1 MKPKYNFFK
10 NSKFAFEGLAAML
23 KNEAAFRFELCIIVP
38 LALVSL
44 FLPVS
49 VAQHALL
56 IAVFGLVLICEC
68 LNTAVEAVVDLVSPN
83 FRYGC
88 DNLGMDATCAC
99 LWRVNLSTERL
110 SNLRSKSKSIRL
122 NFTPNN

>member
-23 KNEAAFRFELCIIVP
+23 KNEAAFRFELCIIIP

-49 VAQHALL
+49 AAQHALL
-56 IAVFGLVLICEC
+56 IAVFGLILIC
-68 LNTAVEAVVDLVSPN
+68 EAVVDLVSPD
-83 FRYGC
+83 FHPLAKIAK
-88 DNLGMDATCAC
+88 DCASAAVC
-99 LWRVNLSTERL
+99 V
-110 SNLRSKSKSIRL
+110 SIGTAAITWAWAIFSL
-122 NFTPNN
+122 IF

>member
-23 KNEAAFRFELCIIVP
+23 KNEMAFRFELCIIVP

-49 VAQHALL
+49 AAQHALL
-56 IAVFGLVLICEC
+56 IAVFGLVFDLRVLKYRDRSGSGPCFARFSSASQNRQKPRGQ
-68 LNTAVEAVVDLVSPN
+68 LSVAHRREA
-83 FRYGC
+83 
-88 DNLGMDATCAC
+88 A
-99 LWRVNLSTERL
+99 
-110 SNLRSKSKSIRL
+110 K
-122 NFTPNN
+122 

>member
-1 MKPKYNFFK
+1 MKPKYDFFK

-49 VAQHALL
+49 ATQHALL
-56 IAVFGLVLICEC
+56 IAVF
-68 LNTAVEAVVDLVSPN
+68 A
-83 FRYGC
+83 
-88 DNLGMDATCAC
+88 
-99 LWRVNLSTERL
+99 RL
-110 SNLRSKSKSIRL
+110 SSAS
-122 NFTPNN
+122 

>member
-23 KNEAAFRFELCIIVP
+23 KNEAAFRFELCIILP

-49 VAQHALL
+49 ATQHALL

-68 LNTAVEAVVDLVSPN
+68 LNTAVEAVVDLVSP
-83 FRYGC
+83 GLHP
-88 DNLGMDATCAC
+88 NLIGG
-99 LWRVNLSTERL
+99 L
-110 SNLRSKSKSIRL
+110 KSKLRRQTPKIRRL
-122 NFTPNN
+122 ASRARKIYKKYG

>member
-23 KNEAAFRFELCIIVP
+23 KNEAAVRTELCVIVP
-38 LALVSL
+38 LAVVSL

-49 VAQHALL
+49 AAQHALL

-68 LNTAVEAVVDLVSPN
+68 VNTAIEAVVDLVSPD
-83 FRYGC
+83 FHPLAKIAK
-88 DNLGMDATCAC
+88 DCASAAVC
-99 LWRVNLSTERL
+99 L
-110 SNLRSKSKSIRL
+110 SICTAAIMWVWTL
-122 NFTPNN
+122 FALAFGE

>member
-1 MKPKYNFFK
+1 MKPKYDFFK

-23 KNEAAFRFELCIIVP
+23 KNEAAFRFDLCIIIP

-49 VAQHALL
+49 AAQHTLL

-68 LNTAVEAVVDLVSPN
+68 LNTAIEAVVDLVSPD
-83 FRYGC
+83 FHPLAKIAKDC
-88 DNLGMDATCAC
+88 ASAAVCLSICTATITWAWTI
-99 LWRVNLSTERL
+99 LTLVFGE
-110 SNLRSKSKSIRL
+110 
-122 NFTPNN
+122 

>member
-23 KNEAAFRFELCIIVP
+23 KNEMAFRFELCIIVP

-49 VAQHALL
+49 AAQHALL
-56 IAVFGLVLICEC
+56 IAVFGLGLFCAGR
-68 LNTAVEAVVDLVSPN
+68 NTAIEAVVDLVSPG
-83 FRYGC
+83 FHPLAKIAK
-88 DNLGMDATCAC
+88 DCASAAVC
-99 LWRVNLSTERL
+99 VSIGTAAITWVWTLFALAF
-110 SNLRSKSKSIRL
+110 SK
-122 NFTPNN
+122 